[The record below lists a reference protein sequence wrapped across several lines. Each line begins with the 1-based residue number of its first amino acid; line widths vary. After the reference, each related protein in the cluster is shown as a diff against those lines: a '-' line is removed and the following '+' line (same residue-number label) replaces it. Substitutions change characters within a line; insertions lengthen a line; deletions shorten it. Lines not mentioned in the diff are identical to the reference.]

1 MKKRFTPNAPYFAFN
16 DEANPIIT
24 QNTYRYIKSI
34 IERKK
39 SVRDRIMHFL
49 SCGYTIKKCF
59 APNTLPY
66 IKVGEMYYLPTLEE
80 IRINIGRPINHLS
93 REMYA
98 IVIQKDKL

>member
-1 MKKRFTPNAPYFAFN
+1 MKKTLIPSEPYFAFN
-16 DEANPIIT
+16 NEANPHIT
-24 QNTYRYIKSI
+24 QYKYRYIKSI

-59 APNTLPY
+59 APNTLPH
-66 IKVGEMYYLPTLEE
+66 IKVGEMYYLPKLEE

-98 IVIQKDKL
+98 IVINKKQ